1 MNGGIFMPLASSLQ
15 FFDGTKSYGIFECK
29 REISAI
35 DMQGYFIAIGEKA
48 SPGQL
53 ISAVLLDIRAI
64 DKAKIFNYQKTQIN
78 FIAVSP
84 DG

>member
-1 MNGGIFMPLASSLQ
+1 MNGGIFMPLATSLQ
-15 FFDGTKSYGIFECK
+15 FFDGEKSHSIFECK

-35 DMQGYFIAIGEKA
+35 DMKGYFIIIGEKA

-64 DKAKIFNYQKTQIN
+64 DKPKIFNYQKTQIN
-78 FIAVSP
+78 LIAVSP